1 MKIVTLLAVAGAV
14 AVLPATHAGAS
25 PVSGPLPPVHVG
37 PPHGRVIVLH
47 GGPVPA
53 EPPGT
58 IVIILPP
65 PPGYAQPL
73 AQP

>member
-1 MKIVTLLAVAGAV
+1 MMIGTFLAVAGAV
-14 AVLPATHAGAS
+14 AVLPASHVGGR
-25 PVSGPLPPVHVG
+25 PISGPLPPLQPPGHV
-37 PPHGRVIVLH
+37 VILR
-47 GGPVPA
+47 GGPIPV

-58 IVIILPP
+58 VVIILPP